1 MDIIDCARQLGKAI
15 QESDLYVKLNLL
27 QQRCD
32 EDQDLQQM
40 IGDFNLKRINL
51 NNEINKPEKNQEAID
66 EQNREVRKLYGE
78 IMVNDNMAAYN
89 EAKTNLDKTLDFV
102 LQIMRK
108 SVDGQD
114 PDTIEPQSE
123 CGGSCDSCAGCH

>member
-32 EDQDLQQM
+32 EDQELQQM

-89 EAKTNLDKTLDFV
+89 EAKTNLDKTLDFA